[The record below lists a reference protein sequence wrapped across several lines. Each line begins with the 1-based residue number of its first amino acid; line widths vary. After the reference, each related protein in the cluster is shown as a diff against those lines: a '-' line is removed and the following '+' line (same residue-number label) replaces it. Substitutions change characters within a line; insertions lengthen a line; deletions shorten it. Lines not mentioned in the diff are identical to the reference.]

1 MCGGDMSPYSV
12 IGVARNLRWRGLTSD
27 FGAEIE
33 TPKASRG
40 LGYEE
45 GNPLPTAYRVWGSVA
60 SSPAAAIE
68 FWSI

>member
-12 IGVARNLRWRGLTSD
+12 IGVARNLWSRGLASE
-27 FGAEIE
+27 A
-33 TPKASRG
+33 PKAPRSSASRG